1 VPRPTVSTKIGE
13 VRPVV
18 LVADDNPDNRAIFT
32 AILDHIGF
40 RTINATGGLEA
51 VEIARRE
58 CPHLILMDLMMPD
71 LNGADALRI
80 IRADPD
86 CQDVP
91 ALAVTAQTLYSAAR
105 ARADGFCAVVHK
117 PIAPRHLAD
126 AVTRCLA
133 DAEAGLRWTD
143 LPKYDAGVQLVY

>member
-32 AILDHIGF
+32 AILDHLGF
-40 RTINATGGLEA
+40 RTISAAGGLEA
-51 VEIARRE
+51 VEIALRE
-58 CPHLILMDLMMPD
+58 RPHLILMDLMMPD

-86 CQDVP
+86 CQDIP
-91 ALAVTAQTLYSAAR
+91 ALAVTAQTLYSVAR
-105 ARADGFCAVVHK
+105 AKADGFCAVVHK
-117 PIAPRHLAD
+117 PITPRHLAD
-126 AVTRCLA
+126 AVARCLA

-143 LPKYDAGVQLVY
+143 LPRYDAAVELVY